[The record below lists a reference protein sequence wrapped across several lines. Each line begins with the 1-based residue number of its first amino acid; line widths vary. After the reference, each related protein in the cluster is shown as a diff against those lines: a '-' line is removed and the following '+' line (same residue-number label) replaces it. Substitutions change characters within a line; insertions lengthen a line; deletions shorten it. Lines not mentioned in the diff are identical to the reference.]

1 MGEYYLKCEP
11 LETKAKLKEVLNFL
25 DNPLFTNSIINTG
38 FMKYISMLIG
48 LILTIFLGYK
58 TYNYFLSYLNGR
70 DYFSWVILWGV
81 FTTISLIVT
90 IMFFS
95 DIIKI

>member
-58 TYNYFLSYLNGR
+58 TYNIFYSYLNGR
-70 DYFSWVILWGV
+70 ENISWLYLWG
-81 FTTISLIVT
+81 TLTIISLIVT